1 MHININKILINY
13 LINHHKKYQP
23 PEDFLGN
30 ELKLCNYD
38 LVLDINEKFSQFK
51 NSYFSEKKY
60 LSVNFLRLIFDQYSW
75 LANESFVAIDKLSMS
90 NSLELRAP
98 FASQKLR
105 YQLLEGIEE
114 LDFNSKIN
122 KMKIRDLYKDKLFP
136 KILENKKKLG
146 WSVPKEWYSSKKFKS
161 LFLDII
167 PKKNTE
173 SFLWRDIRD
182 KIEKDSIDLSSR
194 YFTVLFS
201 TLVLLKKNLPKEL
214 T

>member
-1 MHININKILINY
+1 MNDSSIIPY
-13 LINHHKKYQP
+13 LDFIDYISYQH
-23 PEDFLGN
+23 
-30 ELKLCNYD
+30 
-38 LVLDINEKFSQFK
+38 VTSHSQ
-51 NSYFSEKKY
+51 N
-60 LSVNFLRLIFDQYSW
+60 
-75 LANESFVAIDKLSMS
+75 
-90 NSLELRAP
+90 
-98 FASQKLR
+98 LR
-105 YQLLEGIEE
+105 YRLLEGIEE
-114 LDFNSKIN
+114 KDFNSKIN

-146 WSVPKEWYSSKKFKS
+146 WSVPKEWYSSKNFKS

-173 SFLWRDIRD
+173 LFLWRDIRD

-201 TLVLLKKNLPKEL
+201 ILVLLKKNLSKEL